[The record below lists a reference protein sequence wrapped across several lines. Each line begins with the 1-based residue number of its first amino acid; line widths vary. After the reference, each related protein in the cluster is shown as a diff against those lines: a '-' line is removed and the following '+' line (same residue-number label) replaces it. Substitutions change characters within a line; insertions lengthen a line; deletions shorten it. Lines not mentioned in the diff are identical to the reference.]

1 MNVDP
6 GQTVYFE
13 WGIVKVT
20 ATLVY
25 TWITMAI
32 LSLGSYMLTR
42 RLSAGR
48 NVSGG
53 QTMLEALMET
63 MESQI
68 REISRQDSRRFI
80 PFVGTLFLFIL
91 FSNLLSVVPGFRPPT
106 GSLNTTIALSICVF
120 LSVPFF
126 GIRSKG
132 VREHL
137 KSYLKPTPL
146 MLPFN
151 IIGEISRTVSLAVRL
166 YGNVMS
172 SSMIV
177 AILLTIV
184 PLVFPVVMQVLGLL
198 TGVIQAYIF
207 AILAI
212 VYISSAAQV
221 PKRDTD
227 DSDDNER
234 RK

>member
-13 WGIVKVT
+13 WGVVRIT
-20 ATLVY
+20 ATIVY
-25 TWITMAI
+25 TWITMGI
-32 LSLGSYMLTR
+32 LAAASFLLTR
-42 RLSAGR
+42 RLSEGR
-48 NVSGG
+48 DVSKG
-53 QTMLEALMET
+53 QIVLEAFMET
-63 MESQI
+63 METQI
-68 REISRQDSRRFI
+68 REISRQDSDRFI

-91 FSNLLSVVPGFRPPT
+91 VSNLLSVVPGYRPPT
-106 GSLNTTIALSICVF
+106 GSLNTTIALSVCVF

-132 VREHL
+132 VKEHL

-172 SSMIV
+172 SSMIG

-184 PLVFPVVMQVLGLL
+184 PLVFPVIMQVLGLL

-212 VYISSAAQV
+212 VYISSASQA
-221 PKRDTD
+221 PKREGDEPEEI
-227 DSDDNER
+227 ER
-234 RK
+234 RQ